1 MPEMPPDQE
10 VPIAPSS
17 KEAMDALISKRIDE
31 AFTRNALASNATL
44 DNLGSISEQKNI
56 NLDSM
61 DRHERADAVKILNI
75 VEQARLETERLLS
88 GPQLDKAPLANRL
101 QQRAGTVDTVYGG
114 LISGRQE
121 AVKILE
127 TMVSGF
133 IDEAGPN
140 QDASLLLKDIIS
152 QEQRFLANHCLN
164 VAVVS
169 LATAI
174 ELNKMMTRKLDDPG
188 LQKDIN
194 LLRAIRL
201 KTFTREELIK
211 LGFAAF
217 VHDIYYKKA
226 FPHLKHTDVLN
237 AIADRSNIERHASE
251 SYHLMRQFEM
261 DYHVNKAVLQHHE
274 RIDGSGS
281 PDGITDRLFSKYTAI
296 LAFADRY
303 ITLTQP
309 NPFSPLFHPT
319 VALKRIMTT
328 EKAGFDLDAMVAF
341 AHAGTMVPIGSWVLL
356 EDGTIGYSSRREEG
370 QNLPIIHPVM
380 RSSGEPIEMPSDVD
394 PRYDGS
400 RIRQLLTAGDLM
412 AINPKYASLYLV

>member
-1 MPEMPPDQE
+1 MPEIPPEQE
-10 VPIAPSS
+10 SPVAPST
-17 KEAMDALISKRIDE
+17 KEAMDDLIAKRIDD
-31 AFTRNALASNATL
+31 AFSRNALTADASP
-44 DNLGSISEQKNI
+44 DNLNTISEQKNI

-61 DRHERADAVKILNI
+61 DRNERADAIKILNI
-75 VEQARLETERLLS
+75 VGQAWHETEQILK
-88 GPQLDKAPLANRL
+88 GPKLEKTSLANRF
-101 QQRAGTVDTVYGG
+101 QQRANNVDTVYGG
-114 LISGRQE
+114 LISGRHE
-121 AVKILE
+121 AIKILE
-127 TMVSGF
+127 TMASGF

-174 ELNKMMTRKLDDPG
+174 ELNKMMTGKLDDPN

-217 VHDIYYKKA
+217 IHDIYYKKV
-226 FPHLKHTDVLN
+226 FPHLKHSDALN
-237 AIADRSNIERHASE
+237 ALADRSNIERHASE

-274 RIDGSGS
+274 RADGSGS
-281 PDGITDRLFSKYTAI
+281 PDGITDRLFSKYTAV
-296 LAFADRY
+296 LSFADRY

-319 VALKRIMTT
+319 LALKRIMTT
-328 EKAGFDLDAMVAF
+328 EKAGFDLDVMVAF

-370 QNLPIIHPVM
+370 QNLPLIHPVM
-380 RSSGEPIEMPSDVD
+380 RSSGEPIEAPSDID
-394 PRYDGS
+394 PRYEGS
-400 RIRQLLTAGDLM
+400 RIRQLLLAEDLL
-412 AINPKYASLYLV
+412 AINPNYASLYLA